1 MSQHFTDAQDT
12 LAVWDSL
19 KQGVNG
25 RSTIAKNHL
34 INSQDYG
41 FITPTILGDADS
53 CTVLQMITS

>member
-1 MSQHFTDAQDT
+1 MSQHFTDARDT

-34 INSQDYG
+34 LNSQDYG

-53 CTVLQMITS
+53 YPVMPMTTS